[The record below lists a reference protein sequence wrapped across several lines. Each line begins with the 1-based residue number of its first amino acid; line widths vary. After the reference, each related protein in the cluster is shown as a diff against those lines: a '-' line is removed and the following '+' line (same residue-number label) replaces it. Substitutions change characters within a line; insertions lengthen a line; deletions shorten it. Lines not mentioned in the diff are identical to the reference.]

1 MKKLK
6 PKKTKAGGKREGSGR
21 TGKFSEP
28 TEPVAFKC
36 PISKVDEFKE
46 YGNAKLSEWSV
57 KQRITNRALCSLPL
71 LNKVLKF
78 N

>member
-1 MKKLK
+1 MKIYAPMKKLK

-21 TGKFSEP
+21 KGKFSEP

-57 KQRITNRALCSLPL
+57 K
-71 LNKVLKF
+71 
-78 N
+78 